1 MNVLI
6 CDDHAVFADSL
17 ALLVKASGAEV
28 AAVTYRPQDA
38 ARILREIHVD
48 VCILDVMFGDDS
60 LFDYLADIVDLSPS
74 TRFVVLTGRLDEE
87 TIEAGR
93 AAGVVGFVE
102 KVRSARDILTVIE
115 GVNAGEVLI
124 PECPERLRDGQG
136 ETYALTRAARRLA
149 SFLTPREREILSAL
163 VGGSDTA
170 ALARDLR
177 ITRATVRC
185 HVQSVLTKMNV
196 HSRLEAVTTAVR
208 YGLLD
213 PATGDWLI

>member
-17 ALLVKASGAEV
+17 AFLVEASGAEIV
-28 AAVTYRPQDA
+28 AVTYRLEEA
-38 ARILREIHVD
+38 ARVLREIHVD

-60 LFDYLADIVDLSPS
+60 LFDHVADIVDSSPN
-74 TRFVVLTGRLDEE
+74 TRFMVLTGRLDEA
-87 TIEAGR
+87 TIAAGR
-93 AAGVVGFVE
+93 AAGVVGFAE
-102 KVRSARDILTVIE
+102 KVRPARDILTVIE
-115 GVNAGEVLI
+115 RVNAGEVLI
-124 PECPERLRDGQG
+124 PECPEPSREAQG
-136 ETYALTRAARRLA
+136 ETYALTRTARRLA

-177 ITRATVRC
+177 ITRTTVRC